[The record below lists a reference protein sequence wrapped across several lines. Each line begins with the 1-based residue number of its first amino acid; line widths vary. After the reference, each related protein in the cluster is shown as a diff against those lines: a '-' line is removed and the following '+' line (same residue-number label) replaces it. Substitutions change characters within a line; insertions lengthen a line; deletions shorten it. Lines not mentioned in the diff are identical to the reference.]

1 MRVSSGSAGKV
12 FFLLVA
18 LLPGVFLLRGSLVAQ
33 VGFEEV
39 EQLLNR
45 AGEAGAELLSPKS
58 FQAAQKEY
66 RDAVKLRDEGKS
78 LKDIEKKRD
87 KAKQMAQSV
96 INNIKLAEVTFA
108 EVLPAREKTLKAG
121 AVDFVPERWEEVSDE
136 FRKAAVSLEEG
147 EVKKAKNMAVEL
159 SEMFQAV
166 ELEAIKQDIA
176 GSARAQAVE
185 IEEDVLPWAAVTYQK
200 GVGKIDEAEGLLDSD
215 RYARDS
221 AEALISE
228 AEYELRHAQAITAR
242 AKAADEKEIEAVF
255 LNFEDDLKR
264 ISDALGIEVGFDVDR
279 EEAVAAMEKA
289 ARDLVRKN
297 RELSSEL
304 YSSKEA
310 IQESQELKES
320 LQMRLDEEKRKQDQL
335 NSVQRLFKTSEAKVF
350 RDDKNRVVLRLVGFS
365 FPAGRKT
372 IEPVYFDLLS
382 RVQKALKVFP
392 GANVVI
398 EGHTDSRGDA
408 NSNKVLSQGR
418 AEAIQQYLVANLGL
432 DPELVTAVGYGE
444 ERPIANNESAEGR
457 VQNRRVDIL
466 IIPAR

>member
-1 MRVSSGSAGKV
+1 
-12 FFLLVA
+12 
-18 LLPGVFLLRGSLVAQ
+18 
-33 VGFEEV
+33 
-39 EQLLNR
+39 
-45 AGEAGAELLSPKS
+45 
-58 FQAAQKEY
+58 
-66 RDAVKLRDEGKS
+66 
-78 LKDIEKKRD
+78 
-87 KAKQMAQSV
+87 
-96 INNIKLAEVTFA
+96 
-108 EVLPAREKTLKAG
+108 
-121 AVDFVPERWEEVSDE
+121 
-136 FRKAAVSLEEG
+136 
-147 EVKKAKNMAVEL
+147 MAVEL

-166 ELEAIKQDIA
+166 ELEAITQDIA

-185 IEEDVLPWAAVTYQK
+185 LEEDVLPWAAGTYQK

-466 IIPAR
+466 IIPARRIV